1 MNLNFHSCHGR
12 RIWVAFCLG
21 VVSAFW
27 APLCH
32 QQLSASEPNSL
43 SFDRD
48 IRPLLSDTCFQ
59 CHGPDEAKRH
69 GALRLDRRES
79 AIGAGESGAIAIV
92 PGDVD
97 RSELNRR
104 IISEDPAIV
113 MPPPESGKTL
123 TREQIE
129 LMRRWIADGANYED
143 HWSFR
148 PIVRPAVPDGTGFA
162 HPIDA
167 FVEAKRKIN
176 GLSASPEADRVTL
189 IRRLSLDLHGLL
201 PSPQEVDQFVSDTS
215 ENAYE
220 KLVDRLLA
228 SPRYGERLAVQWLD
242 FARFADSNGFQV
254 DSSRYQ
260 WPWRDWVIQS
270 FNNNMPFNQF
280 TIEQNAGDLLPN
292 ASTSQQLATGFHRNH
307 KLNGEGGIISEE
319 WRVETV
325 IDRVETMGLTWLGLT
340 FNCCRCHDHKYD
352 PISQKEFYQ
361 LFAYYNNVPESG
373 TLQGESRNTDPTITI
388 ISPENEARVKELESN
403 IGTKEAEL
411 NDSRSKVRELASSWS
426 IEFAKQLG
434 DSKPLWEGLAKGEAK
449 SLKGAKLDYQA
460 DGSLLASGEN
470 PANDVYE
477 VTVPATPGKFSA
489 LLLECFTDPSL
500 PQQSLGRFNNGNF
513 VLSRVELVISD
524 EAGKVQELKIAKA
537 EADYSQSN
545 WDISNVATPTAGKG
559 WAVDGPTRK
568 QTCKAV
574 FFLDQP
580 AAIPEKSKLT
590 VRLHHEALSQH
601 NIGRFRLSTTS
612 AAAELVKLDQTP
624 LPPALLEALKVPVE
638 QRGDAQWKEIE
649 TYYASRSDSAI
660 SSKLREVEVAKKA
673 LQDYRQSL
681 PSAMVLKE
689 GNPRNAFILK
699 RGQYDQPG
707 DKVERGLPAFL
718 PPLPTGSSNDRLGLA
733 NWLVDPA
740 NPLTSRVWVNR
751 AWERFFGNG
760 IVKTSENFGSQSEF
774 PTHPELLDFLS
785 AEFMQP
791 SVLLAVNG
799 EAPHAWDMKAIQKF
813 IVMSQTYRQASSVT
827 PEQLKIDPEN
837 KWLSRSPRLRLQA
850 EFIRDVA
857 LQVSGLLVEKIGGPS
872 VRPYMPDGVWDETSR
887 YGDLRNYQADT
898 NEGRYRRSMY
908 TIWKRTAAPPTMLL
922 FDAPNREICTV
933 KRSRTNTPLQA
944 LSLLNEVT
952 FIEAAR
958 GLAKRMIT
966 EGGASSAD
974 RIKFGFRW
982 VTGRQPNDR
991 ELQVLESGLAA
1002 DLEALQKHPEAIE
1015 GLLTSGKPLEAAN
1028 LDRRELAAYSL
1039 AANVLLNL
1047 DEFVNRP

>member
-1 MNLNFHSCHGR
+1 M
-12 RIWVAFCLG
+12 WAAFCLEILCSCWL
-21 VVSAFW
+21 V
-27 APLCH
+27 LCH
-32 QQLSASEPNSL
+32 KPLSASEPNSL

-104 IISEDPAIV
+104 IISQDPTIV

-129 LMRRWIADGANYED
+129 LIRRWIADGANYED

-148 PIVRPAVPDGTGFA
+148 PIARPAVPDATGFT

-167 FVEAKRKIN
+167 FVEAKRKAN
-176 GLSASPEADRVTL
+176 GLIASPEADRVTL

-201 PSPQEVDQFVSDTS
+201 PSPEEVDQFVSDTS

-388 ISPENEARVKELESN
+388 MSPENEARAKELESN
-403 IGTKEAEL
+403 IGKKEAEL
-411 NDSRSKVRELASSWS
+411 NDSRSKVRELASVWS
-426 IEFAKQLG
+426 LEFAKQLG
-434 DSKPLWEGLAKGEAK
+434 DTRPLWESLAKGEAK
-449 SLKGAKLDYQA
+449 SLKGAKLDYQP
-460 DGSLLASGEN
+460 DGSLLASGDN

-477 VTVPATPGKFSA
+477 VSVAAPPGKFSA

-524 EAGKVQELKIAKA
+524 EAGKTQELKIAKA
-537 EADYSQSN
+537 EADYSQAN
-545 WDISNVATPTAGKG
+545 WDISNVVTPTSGKG

-568 QTCKAV
+568 QTCKAI

-580 AAIPEKSKLT
+580 ATIPEKAKLT

-660 SSKLREVEVAKKA
+660 SSKLREVEEAKKA
-673 LQDYRQSL
+673 LQQYRQTL

-718 PPLPTGSSNDRLGLA
+718 PPLPAGSSNDRLGLA

-740 NPLTSRVWVNR
+740 NPLTARVWVNR

-791 SVLLAVNG
+791 TALPTVNG
-799 EAPHAWDMKAIQKF
+799 QTPHAWDMKAIQKF
-813 IVMSQTYRQASSVT
+813 IVMSQTYRQASTVT

-872 VRPYMPDGVWDETSR
+872 VKPYMPDGVWDETSR

-958 GLAKRMIT
+958 GLAKRMMI
-966 EGGASSAD
+966 EGGASSTD

-1002 DLEALQKHPEAIE
+1002 DLEALQKYPEAIE